1 MAGGV
6 WFAVEHELAGV
17 DLAIPAG
24 LLTVVVGLLMVS
36 NIRYPSFKQV
46 DFRGKVPFFAVV
58 VVALA
63 AAVVLSEP
71 ATILFV
77 GFFIYALSG
86 PVMTVLGMRRR
97 RGKRSTTVPPQ

>member
-1 MAGGV
+1 MKIIGLKTA
-6 WFAVEHELAGV
+6 FA
-17 DLAIPAG
+17 
-24 LLTVVVGLLMVS
+24 GLLMVS

-63 AAVVLSEP
+63 AAVVLSQP

-77 GFFIYALSG
+77 GFFGYALAG

-97 RGKRSTTVPPQ
+97 RGKRATGAPPQ